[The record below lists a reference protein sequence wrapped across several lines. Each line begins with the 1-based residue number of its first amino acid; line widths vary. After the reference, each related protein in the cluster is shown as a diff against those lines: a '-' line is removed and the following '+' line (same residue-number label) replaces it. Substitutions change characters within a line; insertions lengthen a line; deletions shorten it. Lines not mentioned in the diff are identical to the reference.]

1 MNQLLKDY
9 DKYIGAKTTLKR
21 DDKGIL
27 NVITTSKEGEVI
39 DVAGGDPAK
48 KLKESFEWAMEKAKL
63 PWGIKLLSEF
73 GIGIYPKAEIL
84 GPTVVNEKKQGS
96 CHIAIGS
103 NSWFGGDIFAVTHFD
118 QVFNN
123 PTIEIDGKPLDLKK
137 IFDST
142 S

>member
-1 MNQLLKDY
+1 M
-9 DKYIGAKTTLKR
+9 GT
-21 DDKGIL
+21 
-27 NVITTSKEGEVI
+27 
-39 DVAGGDPAK
+39 
-48 KLKESFEWAMEKAKL
+48 
-63 PWGIKLLSEF
+63 
-73 GIGIYPKAEIL
+73 
-84 GPTVVNEKKQGS
+84 

-123 PTIEIDGKPLDLKK
+123 PTIEIDNKPLDLKK

>member
-1 MNQLLKDY
+1 MMSVSALTAEQAANPLINPPKTKFNMPAW
-9 DKYIGAKTTLKR
+9 DKIKP
-21 DDKGIL
+21 
-27 NVITTSKEGEVI
+27 EHFE
-39 DVAGGDPAK
+39 PAI
-48 KLKESFEWAMEKAKL
+48 EWAIEKAKL
-63 PWGIKLLSEF
+63 PWGVKLLSEF
-73 GIGIYPKAEIL
+73 GIGINPKAEIL
-84 GPTVVNEKKQGS
+84 GPTVINEKKLGT

>member
-1 MNQLLKDY
+1 MICL
-9 DKYIGAKTTLKR
+9 
-21 DDKGIL
+21 GI
-27 NVITTSKEGEVI
+27 
-39 DVAGGDPAK
+39 
-48 KLKESFEWAMEKAKL
+48 ESTAHT
-63 PWGIKLLSEF
+63 F
-73 GIGIYPKAEIL
+73 GVG
-84 GPTVVNEKKQGS
+84 VVNEKKMGT

-123 PTIEIDGKPLDLKK
+123 PTIEIDNKPLDLKK